1 MLNRTSEDIVA
12 IRPDEMTLKN
22 APIAEQDSS
31 TRVIC
36 CESLEALI
44 QAVGY

>member
-22 APIAEQDSS
+22 APIAKQDSS

-44 QAVGY
+44 QAAGY